1 MTNGPAFDRTAVYKI
16 RVIGMLDQTWSDW
29 FDGITINRQG
39 DETIMVGPVEDQAAL
54 LGILTKIS
62 DLGLTLLLVKRG
74 KNIN

>member
-16 RVIGMLDQTWSDW
+16 RVTGMLDQTWSDW